1 MFIATRNDVQHGW
14 SPFGFLFKDKGKC
27 PIRSLHEK
35 QQQKINERAK
45 KIARGVLMNV
55 FINTSAKVKQ
65 NKLTKQ
71 SKRYDDGF
79 HDSDSDNANT
89 HQTTDTQCDAKIS
102 MYFSHTVEKWERETE
117 RG

>member
-1 MFIATRNDVQHGW
+1 MLFHNENVEKMSDVRKANIKATNG
-14 SPFGFLFKDKGKC
+14 
-27 PIRSLHEK
+27 E
-35 QQQKINERAK
+35 K

-79 HDSDSDNANT
+79 NDSDNKYT
-89 HQTTDTQCDAKIS
+89 EKHTRCDAK
-102 MYFSHTVEKWERETE
+102 K
-117 RG
+117 